1 MEYKDLR
8 RYQYEKIIQILCQ
21 YNNIDENDIIPLL
34 RDKECKYLLLLL
46 LKSNKCTDE
55 VILEEIMSL
64 KTKTSIQYNFKKAE
78 EKLYVNKDF
87 REKYFEIQRIIKE
100 II

>member
-1 MEYKDLR
+1 MEYKELKR
-8 RYQYEKIIQILCQ
+8 HQYEKIIQILCQ

-34 RDKECKYLLLLL
+34 KDKECKYLLLLL
-46 LKSNKCTDE
+46 LKSNKCTDK
-55 VILEEIMSL
+55 VILEEILPS
-64 KTKTSIQYNFKKAE
+64 KTKTSIQYNVKKAE

-87 REKYFEIQRIIKE
+87 REKYFEIQKIIKE